1 MTLSSLKCMDLQMKI
16 DDDYD
21 ADNRAKYSN
30 VRKTTRAFVSWLEIA
45 RGGREIEIGKE
56 RIAV

>member
-1 MTLSSLKCMDLQMKI
+1 MKI